1 MPKKFDKEYP
11 LHFYESD
18 QETYN
23 KLVALAQKNRR
34 SLNAEMLVA
43 LSEYADQHEDELE
56 QD

>member
-18 QETYN
+18 EDTYETLLALSKKN
-23 KLVALAQKNRR
+23 KR

-43 LSEYADQHEDELE
+43 LSEYADQHKDELE
-56 QD
+56 QT